1 MSIPHKCPVCEGRGE
16 VGKRLAQVGA
26 ILISAKPQR
35 FRCHG
40 CYATGIVWDTSFNL
54 SPGVIPWGTTDQMPT
69 IGGGSITYTNDGDA
83 RLPYVQTEWRESNV
97 EINVTKCKDCGN
109 AAYVE
114 APRSCRTP
122 KLHGAT
128 VNEQLCE
135 DCTGPL
141 NKEPNLACQI
151 PGDHSRASER
161 DPSWTGGYDCAC
173 TPDGEPHS
181 AACAGGGMRNG

>member
-16 VGKRLAQVGA
+16 IGKRLAQVGA

-40 CYATGIVWDTSFNL
+40 CHATGIVWDTSFNL

-69 IGGGSITYTNDGDA
+69 IGGSSISYINGRQDFTS
-83 RLPYVQTEWRESNV
+83 EWVGGNV
-97 EINVTKCKDCGN
+97 EISDGVTKCKDCSHPV
-109 AAYVE
+109 YIE
-114 APRSCRTP
+114 APRSCKTQR
-122 KLHGAT
+122 LHGTTENARP
-128 VNEQLCE
+128 CD

-141 NKEPNLACQI
+141 NKEPNYGCEL
-151 PGDHSRASER
+151 PGQHSQASER

-181 AACAGGGMRNG
+181 KACKGA

>member
-26 ILISAKPQR
+26 VLISAKPQR

-40 CYATGIVWDTSFNL
+40 CQATGIVWDTTFNL
-54 SPGVIPWGTTDQMPT
+54 NPIQPWTTGEIPM
-69 IGGGSITYTNDGDA
+69 IGGGGITYTNGGPA
-83 RLPYVQTEWRESNV
+83 PQHLQTEWREGIV
-97 EINVTKCKDCGN
+97 EINDGVSKCRDCSVP
-109 AAYVE
+109 YHME
-114 APRSCRTP
+114 APRSCRNF
-122 KLHGAT
+122 KQHGT
-128 VNEQLCE
+128 TKNPRPCE

-141 NKEPNLACQI
+141 DKEPNLGCQL
-151 PGDHSRASER
+151 PGEHSRASER

-181 AACAGGGMRNG
+181 DACKGV

>member
-16 VGKRLAQVGA
+16 IGKRLAQVGA

-83 RLPYVQTEWRESNV
+83 TLPYVQTEWRESNV
-97 EINVTKCKDCGN
+97 EINDGVTRCKDCEEPLYLHPAKGCQRKSSHSKQFD
-109 AAYVE
+109 V
-114 APRSCRTP
+114 P
-122 KLHGAT
+122 KG
-128 VNEQLCE
+128 
-135 DCTGPL
+135 
-141 NKEPNLACQI
+141 
-151 PGDHSRASER
+151 SS
-161 DPSWTGGYDCAC
+161 CAC
-173 TPDGEPHS
+173 SPIGEEHS
-181 AACAGGGMRNG
+181 DNCKGAEW

>member
-16 VGKRLAQVGA
+16 IGKRLAQVGA

-40 CYATGIVWDTSFNL
+40 CQATGIVWDTTFNL
-54 SPGVIPWGTTDQMPT
+54 NPIQPWTTGDTPT
-69 IGGGSITYTNDGDA
+69 IGGSTISYSNGQLGFTSEWLEGNIEINDGVA
-83 RLPYVQTEWRESNV
+83 
-97 EINVTKCKDCGN
+97 KCKDCGN

-141 NKEPNLACQI
+141 NKEPNLACQL
-151 PGDHSRASER
+151 PGEHSRASER

-173 TPDGEPHS
+173 TPDGESHS
-181 AACAGGGMRNG
+181 DACKGV